1 MALCYNPARLSRPV
15 QEGDMRPITEIADSM
30 GLAPE
35 HVIPYGRHK
44 AKITLDAIRKDGPR
58 GKLVLVTGMTPTRAG
73 EGKTTTTVGLTQALG
88 RLGYRAAATL
98 REPSLGPIFGIKGGG
113 TGGGAAIVVPEDE
126 INIHFTGDAHAVG
139 SAHNL
144 LSALTD
150 NAAYR
155 GQIPG
160 FAPED
165 ITWRRVVDV
174 EERAL
179 RTIIT
184 GIGGPNNAPV
194 RETGFDI
201 VTASEVMAVLA
212 LSSDLAD
219 LRERLGLM
227 IVGFG
232 DNGPV
237 TASDVGA
244 VGSMMSLLRYAIQPN
259 LVQTL
264 EGQPVLVHTGPF
276 GNIAHGCNSV
286 VADRLALGYS
296 DFVVTEAG
304 FGADLGF
311 EKFMHIKARFN
322 DLEPSAVVLVSTVR
336 AVKSHG
342 GVRFRELDT
351 PDEGAV
357 EKGVANVEHDV
368 ELIRS
373 FGLPVVVAINRFPT
387 DTPGEVAILKSRAE
401 AAGARAAVESNVFED
416 GGAGGLDLARAVA
429 DAASGDRPEVTYLYP
444 EDAGIQDKVRALATK
459 VYGAESVRWDAAAR
473 RKVRQF
479 EALGWG
485 GLPVCMAK
493 THLSLSDKPRLKARP
508 SGYTF
513 EVNDVRASVGAG
525 FIYPVAGTIVTM
537 PGLPGSPR
545 ALDVDDDGNILG
557 L

>member
-1 MALCYNPARLSRPV
+1 
-15 QEGDMRPITEIADSM
+15 MRPIAEIAETM
-30 GLAPE
+30 GLDPKTI
-35 HVIPYGRHK
+35 IPQGYYK
-44 AKITLDAIRKDGPR
+44 AKLPLETIRSDGPR
-58 GKLVLVTGMTPTRAG
+58 GKLVVVTGMTPTRAG

-88 RLGYRAAATL
+88 RLGHRTTATL

-126 INIHFTGDAHAVG
+126 INIHFTGDAHAVS

-144 LSALTD
+144 LAALTD
-150 NAAYR
+150 NVAQR
-155 GQIPG
+155 GKIEG
-160 FAPED
+160 FDASS
-165 ITWRRVVDV
+165 ITWRRVTDV

-179 RTIIT
+179 RTVVT
-184 GIGGPNNAPV
+184 GLGGTANAPV

-201 VTASEVMAVLA
+201 VTASEIMAVLA
-212 LSSDLAD
+212 LSSDLDD
-219 LRERLGLM
+219 LRKRLAR
-227 IVGFG
+227 IVVGFG
-232 DNGPV
+232 ADGTPV
-237 TASDVGA
+237 TATDVEA

-296 DFVVTEAG
+296 DYVVTEAG

-342 GVRFRELDT
+342 GVPFRELDA
-351 PDEGAV
+351 PNEDAV
-357 EKGVANVEHDV
+357 EKGVANVEHLV
-368 ELIRS
+368 GMVRS
-373 FGLPVVVAINRFPT
+373 MGLPTVVAINRFLT
-387 DTPGEVAILKSRAE
+387 DSAAEVAIVKQRAE
-401 AAGARAAVESNVFED
+401 AAGAYAAVESEVFAE
-416 GGAGGLDLARAVA
+416 GGAGGVDLAEAVVE
-429 DAASGDRPEVTYLYP
+429 AASGEKPEVAYLYP
-444 EDAGIQDKVRALATK
+444 EEASIEEKVLALAQK
-459 VYGAESVRWDAAAR
+459 VYGAADVAWSPAAR
-473 RKVRQF
+473 RKLRTF
-479 EALGWG
+479 SELGWG
-485 GLPVCMAK
+485 ELPVCMAK
-493 THLSLSDKPRLKARP
+493 THLSISDKPRLKGRP

-513 EVNDVRASVGAG
+513 EVSDVRASVGAG
-525 FIYPVAGTIVTM
+525 FIYPIAGTIVTM

-545 ALDVDDDGNILG
+545 ALDVDEKGAILG